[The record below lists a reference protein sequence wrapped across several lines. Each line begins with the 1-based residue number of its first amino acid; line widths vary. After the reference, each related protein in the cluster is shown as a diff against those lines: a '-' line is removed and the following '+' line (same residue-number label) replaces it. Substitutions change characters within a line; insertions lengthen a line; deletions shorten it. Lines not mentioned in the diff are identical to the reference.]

1 MDTKPTKSV
10 VKTLIAVEHWLLYN
24 HIVADVFVEDF
35 LSQFSSHADMIKL
48 FDEYTPHANVLL
60 DEQQPKQPKQQL
72 PEQQPKQPKQQ
83 LPAKKAD
90 NNRKKKMRR

>member
-1 MDTKPTKSV
+1 MDTKPMKSV

-24 HIVADVFVEDF
+24 HMVADVFVEDF

-48 FDEYTPHANVLL
+48 FDEYTQQANDLL
-60 DEQQPKQPKQQL
+60 D
-72 PEQQPKQPKQQ
+72 EQQPKQPKQQ

-90 NNRKKKMRR
+90 NRKKKMRR

>member
-1 MDTKPTKSV
+1 MATKPMSV

-60 DEQQPKQPKQQL
+60 DEQQPKQQ
-72 PEQQPKQPKQQ
+72 
-83 LPAKKAD
+83 PAKKAD
-90 NNRKKKMRR
+90 YRKKKMRR